1 MRTLIVDDEPLAR
14 RRLRRLIERVTDL
27 DIVGEAEHGE
37 RALSLIASLA
47 PELVFL
53 DIDMP
58 GIDGV
63 SLAKRLTTAVSIV
76 FTTAH
81 REHAIEA
88 FAVDAVDYLLKPIEE
103 ARLVAAVE
111 RVRARRPLIAASNPV
126 MVHSGDSRALPLRLT
141 ARANGVVALLDP
153 ALIARLFASDKY
165 TLCQIADKEYVLDES
180 LSQLEATLEPLHF
193 LRVHRREL
201 INLRRVSALHAEG
214 DTALL
219 ELDDGQRAQVS
230 RRALAEVKRRLGLR

>member
-14 RRLRRLIERVTDL
+14 RRLTRLIERLTDL

-63 SLAKRLTTAVSIV
+63 SLAKRLTTSVSIV

-88 FAVDAVDYLLKPIEE
+88 FALDAVDYLLKPIEE

-111 RVRARRPLIAASNPV
+111 RVRARRLAPPAPNAVLV
-126 MVHSGDSRALPLRLT
+126 RDSGSRVLPLRIA

-153 ALIARLFASDKY
+153 AVIGRLYASDKY

-180 LSQLEATLEPLHF
+180 LSQLEVKLAPLDF

-201 INLRRVSALHAEG
+201 INLRKVSALHADG
-214 DTALL
+214 DSALL

-230 RRALAEVKRRLGLR
+230 RRALAEVKHRLGLR